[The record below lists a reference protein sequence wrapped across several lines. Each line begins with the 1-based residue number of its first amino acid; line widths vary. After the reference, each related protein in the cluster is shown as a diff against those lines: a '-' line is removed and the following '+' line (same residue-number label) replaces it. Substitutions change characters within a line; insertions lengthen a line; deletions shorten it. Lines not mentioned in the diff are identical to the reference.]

1 VNTKPFLITAT
12 ALLLGASSAAMAAPY
27 MQARAT
33 FRADARPDA
42 RFHASV
48 VVRDHRTP
56 TRLVATG
63 TWHRPEVVTR
73 PGAIVLPAV
82 TGPTWDCAN
91 WDPTVE
97 ASSVCTAY
105 DASQPAAMPA
115 YGAGVL
121 LGVRDAAI
129 PDHQYITVGD
139 GQSFRSI
146 VIQGNDCAPQISKVA
161 IKFMD
166 GSTQVVPAGTQLR
179 QGERISIGLDGGYRQ
194 INQIVLYTP
203 YGAAGSYAVYA
214 R

>member
-12 ALLLGASSAAMAAPY
+12 ALILGSSAAAMASPFAI
-27 MQARAT
+27 QARAT
-33 FRADARPDA
+33 IRPGIRVNA
-42 RFHASV
+42 GV
-48 VVRDHRTP
+48 VVRDHRAP
-56 TRLVATG
+56 THLVATG
-63 TWHRPEVVTR
+63 TWRPARPESVIR
-73 PGAIVLPAV
+73 PGAIVLPPV

-91 WDPTVE
+91 WDPSVE
-97 ASSVCTAY
+97 TSSVCAAY
-105 DASQPAAMPA
+105 DAGQPAAMPA

-121 LGVRDAAI
+121 LGVRDSAI
-129 PDHQYITVGD
+129 PDHQYITVGA
-139 GQSFRSI
+139 GQAFRSI

-166 GSTQVVPAGTQLR
+166 GSTEVVPAGAQLR

-203 YGAAGSYAVYA
+203 SGASGSYAVYA

>member
-1 VNTKPFLITAT
+1 MNTKPFLITA
-12 ALLLGASSAAMAAPY
+12 LVLGSSSAAMAAPFSF
-27 MQARAT
+27 QARAT
-33 FRADARPDA
+33 VRADHRFDA
-42 RFHASV
+42 RV

-56 TRLVATG
+56 PRLVATG
-63 TWHRPEVVTR
+63 TWRPGRPEVVTR
-73 PGAIVLPAV
+73 PGAIILPAV

-91 WDPTVE
+91 WDPTVDT
-97 ASSVCTAY
+97 SSVCAAY
-105 DASQPAAMPA
+105 DANQPAAMPA

-129 PDHQYITVGD
+129 PDHQYITVGA
-139 GQSFRSI
+139 GQAFRTL

-166 GSTQVVPAGTQLR
+166 GSTEVVPAGAQLR

-203 YGAAGSYAVYA
+203 YGATGSYAVYA